1 MSKLHGTII
10 SNTNNLIMG
19 IINNYECKINMEKN
33 VLITR
38 VQSNA
43 GMRMAKEKINYLGLF
58 GFK

>member
-1 MSKLHGTII
+1 
-10 SNTNNLIMG
+10 MG